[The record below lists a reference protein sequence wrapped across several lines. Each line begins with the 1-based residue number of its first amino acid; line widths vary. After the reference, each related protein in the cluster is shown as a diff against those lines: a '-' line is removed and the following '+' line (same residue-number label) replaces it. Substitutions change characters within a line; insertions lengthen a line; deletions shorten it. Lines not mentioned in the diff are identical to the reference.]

1 MKLRK
6 DLSDLLTAGIINQET
21 AEKIENYYLAKAGP
35 PQSKLIIVFG
45 ILGSL
50 LVGLGIVLI
59 LAHNWDQLSR
69 TVKTVFAFLPMVIG
83 QAICG
88 YALFKQKSSTVW
100 CEGGSTFLVMGIGA
114 CIALIG
120 QIYNIPGSLSS
131 FLLTWAFLTL
141 PIIYVM
147 RSSVASLLYII
158 GITWFA
164 CENGYWGSST
174 GESYLYWGLL
184 LLALPHYYF
193 LFKNRSESNFFTFH
207 NWFIPL
213 SVIIVLG
220 TVATEIEEL
229 MFIAYM
235 SLFGFL
241 YLIGNTQVLRDLKI
255 RNNGYLVLGSL
266 GTVVLLLIL
275 SFDWFWT
282 DLRSKDFSEE
292 LWMSSPEF
300 IASAILTVAALTLL
314 LYQKKNQTP
323 LSIKPAEFV
332 FLLFIGIFFIGLTS
346 FYVTLFINLIL
357 LGIGILTIREGAR
370 LNHFGILNY
379 GLLIVTA
386 LVIARFFDTDLSF
399 VLRGLLFVA
408 VGLGF
413 FFANYRMAK
422 KKRADSSEAVS
433 GEQ

>member
-69 TVKTVFAFLPMVIG
+69 TMKTVFAFLPMVLG

-120 QIYNIPGSLSS
+120 QIYNIPGNLAS
-131 FLLTWAFLTL
+131 FLFTWALLTL

-147 RSSVASLLYII
+147 RSSVASLLYLI

-164 CENGYWGSST
+164 CENGYWGSNT
-174 GESYLYWGLL
+174 EESYVYWGLL

-193 LFKNRSESNFFTFH
+193 LFKHKSESNFFTFH

-213 SVIIVLG
+213 SVIIALG

-229 MFIAYM
+229 MFVAYM
-235 SLFGFL
+235 SLFGLL

-300 IASAILTVAALTLL
+300 IASAILTIAALALL
-314 LYQKKNQTP
+314 IYQKKNQS
-323 LSIKPAEFV
+323 LFSIKPAEFV

-346 FYVTLFINLIL
+346 LYVTLFINLIL
-357 LGIGILTIREGAR
+357 FGIGILTIREGAR

-379 GLLIVTA
+379 GLLIVTS

-413 FFANYRMAK
+413 FFANYKMAK
-422 KKRADSSEAVS
+422 KKREVSSE
-433 GEQ
+433 Q